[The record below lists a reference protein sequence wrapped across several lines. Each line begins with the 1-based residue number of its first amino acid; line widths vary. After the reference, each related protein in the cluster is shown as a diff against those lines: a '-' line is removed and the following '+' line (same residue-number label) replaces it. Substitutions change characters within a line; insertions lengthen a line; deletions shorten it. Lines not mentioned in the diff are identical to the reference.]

1 VVNDYELSLTL
12 EQTGCSEDELVS
24 RCEALVV
31 TRGEKGSVIRAGSE
45 THEIPPVHSN
55 DVVDPT
61 GCGDA
66 YRAGLLYGRARGL
79 SFDVSGRLGSLM
91 GSLQVG
97 TAGTQNLEVGLDEIR
112 SAFQRE
118 FGMDL

>member
-1 VVNDYELSLTL
+1 
-12 EQTGCSEDELVS
+12 
-24 RCEALVV
+24 V